1 MVGAAPG
8 QETDTMTE
16 CRRMAGRVAVITG
29 AAHGIGAATARRLAD
44 EGATVVLT
52 DVDDAAGKALAAS
65 VEDGGGRAEYVRC
78 DVTSA
83 ADWENLARHV
93 DEHHGRLDVLHSNA
107 FAQLNKP
114 AHELSEAEWDG
125 QMAVLLKPAWRG
137 MKTFAGPLR
146 ESSGCVILTSSVH
159 AVIGLPGHAAYAAA
173 KGALCSLGRQLAV
186 EYGPDIRVNTVLPGP
201 ILTAAWDG
209 IPEADRARSVAAT
222 AAKRFGQP
230 EEVAAAVAFLAS
242 PDASYVTGA
251 SLVVDGGW
259 SVMKESS

>member
-1 MVGAAPG
+1 
-8 QETDTMTE
+8 MTQ
-16 CRRMAGRVAVITG
+16 CRRMDGRVAVITG
-29 AAHGIGAATARRLAD
+29 AAHGIGAATAHRLAS
-44 EGATVVLT
+44 EGALVVVT
-52 DVDDAAGKALAAS
+52 DVDDTAGKEVAAA
-65 VEDGGGRAEYVRC
+65 VAGRGGRAEYVRC

-83 ADWENLARHV
+83 ADWEQLARHV
-93 DEHHGRLDVLHSNA
+93 GERHGRLDVLHSNA

-125 QMAVLLKPAWRG
+125 QMAVLLKPAWRA
-137 MKTFAGPLR
+137 MKTFAAMLR
-146 ESSGCVILTSSVH
+146 EARGCVVLTSSVH

-186 EYGPDIRVNTVLPGP
+186 EYGPEIRVNTVLPGP

-209 IPEADRARSVAAT
+209 IPEPERARSVAAT
-222 AAKRFGQP
+222 AARRFGQP

-242 PDASYVTGA
+242 ADASYVTGA

>member
-1 MVGAAPG
+1 M
-8 QETDTMTE
+8 TD
-16 CRRMAGRVAVITG
+16 CRRLAGRVAVITG

-44 EGATVVLT
+44 EGGLVVLT
-52 DVDDAAGKALAAS
+52 DVDDAAGKTVAADIMAS
-65 VEDGGGRAEYVRC
+65 GGHAEYLRC

-83 ADWENLARHV
+83 ADWEDLGRHV
-93 DEHHGRLDVLHSNA
+93 RERYGRLDVLHSNA

-114 AHELSEAEWDG
+114 AHELTEAEWDG
-125 QMAVLLKPAWRG
+125 QMAVLLKPAWRA
-137 MKTFAGPLR
+137 MKTFGALLR
-146 ESSGCVILTSSVH
+146 EASGSVVLTSSVH

-186 EYGPDIRVNTVLPGP
+186 EYGPHIRVNTVLPGP

-209 IPEADRARSVAAT
+209 IPESDRGRSVAAT

-242 PDASYVTGA
+242 DDASYVTGA

>member
-1 MVGAAPG
+1 
-8 QETDTMTE
+8 MTQ
-16 CRRMAGRVAVITG
+16 CRRMSGRVAVITG
-29 AAHGIGAATARRLAD
+29 AAHGIGAATAHRLAA
-44 EGATVVLT
+44 EGALVVVT
-52 DVDDAAGKALAAS
+52 DVDDTAGKEVVAA
-65 VEDGGGRAEYVRC
+65 VTGRGGRAEYVRC

-83 ADWENLARHV
+83 ADWEHLARHV
-93 DEHHGRLDVLHSNA
+93 EERHGRLDVLHSNA
-107 FAQLNKP
+107 FAQVNKP

-137 MKTFAGPLR
+137 MKTFAAMLR
-146 ESSGCVILTSSVH
+146 EASGSVVLTSSVH

-222 AAKRFGQP
+222 AARRFGQP

-242 PDASYVTGA
+242 ADASYVTGA

>member
-1 MVGAAPG
+1 
-8 QETDTMTE
+8 
-16 CRRMAGRVAVITG
+16 MAGRVAVITG

-44 EGATVVLT
+44 EGATVVVT
-52 DVDDAAGKALAAS
+52 DVDDAAGKALAADIQ
-65 VEDGGGRAEYVRC
+65 DGGGRAEYVRC

-83 ADWENLARHV
+83 ADWQHLARHV

-107 FAQLNKP
+107 FAQLTKA
-114 AHELSEAEWDG
+114 AHELSEAEWDA

-137 MKTFAGPLR
+137 MKTLAAMLR
-146 ESSGCVILTSSVH
+146 EASGSVVLTSSVH

-201 ILTAAWDG
+201 VLTAAWEG
-209 IPEADRARSVAAT
+209 IPEPERARSVAAT
-222 AAKRFGQP
+222 AAKRFGRP

-242 PDASYVTGA
+242 ADASYVTGA

-259 SVMKESS
+259 SVMKESA

>member
-1 MVGAAPG
+1 MA
-8 QETDTMTE
+8 E
-16 CRRMAGRVAVITG
+16 CHRMAGRVAVITG
-29 AAHGIGAATARRLAD
+29 AAHGIGAATACRLAA
-44 EGATVVLT
+44 EGATVVVT
-52 DVDDAAGKALAAS
+52 DVDDTAGKTVVADIEA
-65 VEDGGGRAEYVRC
+65 GGGRAEYLRC

-83 ADWENLARHV
+83 ADWERLGRHV
-93 DEHHGRLDVLHSNA
+93 EERHGRLDVLHSNA

-125 QMAVLLKPAWRG
+125 QMAVLLKPAWRA
-137 MKTFAGPLR
+137 MKTFAALLR
-146 ESSGCVILTSSVH
+146 ESSGSVVLTSSVH

-201 ILTAAWDG
+201 ILTAAWEG
-209 IPEADRARSVAAT
+209 IPESDRARSVAAT

-242 PDASYVTGA
+242 ADASFVTGA
-251 SLVVDGGW
+251 ALVVDGGW

>member
-1 MVGAAPG
+1 
-8 QETDTMTE
+8 
-16 CRRMAGRVAVITG
+16 MAGRVVLITG

-44 EGATVVLT
+44 EGASVVVT
-52 DVDDAAGKALAAS
+52 DVDDAAGKAVAAGIEAS
-65 VEDGGGRAEYVRC
+65 GGQAEYVRC

-83 ADWENLARHV
+83 ADWEHLGRHV
-93 DEHHGRLDVLHSNA
+93 DQRYGRLDVLHSNA

-137 MKTFAGPLR
+137 MKTFAALLR
-146 ESSGCVILTSSVH
+146 EASGSVVLTSSVH

-186 EYGPDIRVNTVLPGP
+186 EYGPHVRVNTVLPGP

-209 IPEADRARSVAAT
+209 IPESDRERSVAAT
-222 AAKRFGQP
+222 AARRFGRP

-242 PDASYVTGA
+242 ADAAYVTGA

>member
-1 MVGAAPG
+1 MS
-8 QETDTMTE
+8 
-16 CRRMAGRVAVITG
+16 GRVAVITG
-29 AAHGIGAATARRLAD
+29 AAHGIGAATAHRLAA
-44 EGATVVLT
+44 EGARVVVT
-52 DVDDAAGKALAAS
+52 DVDDTAGKEVAAA
-65 VEDGGGRAEYVRC
+65 VTGQGGRAEYVRC

-83 ADWENLARHV
+83 ADWEHLARHV
-93 DEHHGRLDVLHSNA
+93 EQHHGRLDVLHSNA
-107 FAQLNKP
+107 FAQVNKP

-137 MKTFAGPLR
+137 MKTFAVMLR
-146 ESSGCVILTSSVH
+146 ETSGSVVLTSSVH

-222 AAKRFGQP
+222 AARRFGQP

-242 PDASYVTGA
+242 ADASYVTGA

>member
-1 MVGAAPG
+1 MS
-8 QETDTMTE
+8 
-16 CRRMAGRVAVITG
+16 GRVAVITG
-29 AAHGIGAATARRLAD
+29 AAHGIGAATAHRLAA
-44 EGATVVLT
+44 EGALVVVT
-52 DVDDAAGKALAAS
+52 DVDDPAGKEVAAAITGRG
-65 VEDGGGRAEYVRC
+65 DRAEYVRC

-83 ADWENLARHV
+83 ADWEHLARHV
-93 DEHHGRLDVLHSNA
+93 QEHHGRLDVLHSNA

-114 AHELSEAEWDG
+114 ADELSEAEWDG
-125 QMAVLLKPAWRG
+125 QMAVLLKPAWRA
-137 MKTFAGPLR
+137 MKTFAAMLR
-146 ESSGCVILTSSVH
+146 EARGSVVLTSSVH

-201 ILTAAWDG
+201 IMTAAWDG
-209 IPEADRARSVAAT
+209 IPEADRERSVAST

-259 SVMKESS
+259 SVMKESA

>member
-1 MVGAAPG
+1 MAK
-8 QETDTMTE
+8 
-16 CRRMAGRVAVITG
+16 CRRLTGLVAVITG

-44 EGATVVLT
+44 EGATVVVT
-52 DVDDAAGKALAAS
+52 DVDDTAGKALAAGIQDS
-65 VEDGGGRAEYVRC
+65 GGRAEYVRC

-83 ADWENLARHV
+83 ADWQNLARHV

-125 QMAVLLKPAWRG
+125 QMAVLLKPAWRA
-137 MKTFAGPLR
+137 MKTFAAMLR
-146 ESSGCVILTSSVH
+146 EARGAVVLTSSVH

-209 IPEADRARSVAAT
+209 IPEPDRERSVAAT
-222 AAKRFGQP
+222 AARRFGQP

-242 PDASYVTGA
+242 ADASYVTGA
-251 SLVVDGGW
+251 GLVVDGGW